1 MQSRSA
7 SERTK
12 SSVIASDC
20 FEVPLIDLLAE
31 QERERELI
39 AIERNQAWLSQSIRR
54 LAARD
59 LILNGRLAK
68 KAEGGADGAPD
79 HLAHLPPAARA
90 AALALEQVSLVNW
103 LFDCH

>member
-1 MQSRSA
+1 M
-7 SERTK
+7 
-12 SSVIASDC
+12 
-20 FEVPLIDLLAE
+20 PLIDLLAE

-90 AALALEQVSLVNW
+90 AALALEQVSLVNC